1 MSESGDDDRELGI
14 DFGDVEDD
22 LENEDYP
29 VSADELLDR
38 YGDREIEMSGGTES
52 FREVLVTG
60 GDEEFE
66 SADEV
71 KQTVLNRVGSEA
83 VGRQGYSDRGAGSA
97 EGEQSDESF

>member
-22 LENEDYP
+22 LESEDYP

-38 YGDREIEMSGGTES
+38 YGDREIGMSGGTES

-83 VGRQGYSDRGAGSA
+83 VGREGYSDRGAGGTEEEA
-97 EGEQSDESF
+97 SDESF

>member
-1 MSESGDDDRELGI
+1 MSESGDDDRELGL
-14 DFGDVEDD
+14 DFSNIEDD

-29 VSADELLDR
+29 LGVDELLER
-38 YGDREIEMSGGTES
+38 YGDREIGMSDGSES

-71 KQTVLNRVGSEA
+71 KQTVLNRVSQDA
-83 VGRQGYSDRGAGSA
+83 VGRKGYTDRGAGSA
-97 EGEQSDESF
+97 EGEQDDETF

>member
-1 MSESGDDDRELGI
+1 MDESDDDRTLGL
-14 DFGDVEDD
+14 DFSNIEDD

-29 VSADELLDR
+29 ISADELLER
-38 YGDREIEMSGGTES
+38 YGDREIGMSGGSES

-71 KQTVLNRVGSEA
+71 RQTVLNRVSSEA
-83 VGRQGYSDRGAGSA
+83 VGREGYSDRGAGH
-97 EGEQSDESF
+97 EGENTDESF

>member
-1 MSESGDDDRELGI
+1 MSESGDDDRTLGL
-14 DFGDVEDD
+14 DFSDIEED

-29 VSADELLDR
+29 VSADELLER
-38 YGDREIEMSGGTES
+38 YGDREIGMSDGSES
-52 FREVLVTG
+52 FGEVLVTG

-83 VGRQGYSDRGAGSA
+83 VGRKGYTDRGAGSA
-97 EGEQSDESF
+97 EGEESDESF

>member
-1 MSESGDDDRELGI
+1 MAESGDDDRTLGI
-14 DFGDVEDD
+14 EFGDLEED

-29 VSADELLDR
+29 ISADELLER
-38 YGDREIEMSGGTES
+38 YGDREIGMSDGSES

-71 KQTVLNRVGSEA
+71 KQTVLSRVGGEA

-97 EGEQSDESF
+97 QGEESDESF

>member
-1 MSESGDDDRELGI
+1 MSESGDDSRELGLEL
-14 DFGDVEDD
+14 GD
-22 LENEDYP
+22 LEDELQSEEYP

-38 YGDREIEMSGGTES
+38 YGDHEVEMSGGSES

-71 KQTVLNRVGSEA
+71 KQTILNRVSSEA
-83 VGRQGYSDRGAGSA
+83 VGRQGYSDRGPNTEGS
-97 EGEQSDESF
+97 ENDEAL

>member
-22 LENEDYP
+22 LESEDYP

-38 YGDREIEMSGGTES
+38 YGDREIGMSNGTES

-83 VGRQGYSDRGAGSA
+83 VGREGYSDRGAGSA
-97 EGEQSDESF
+97 EGEGSDESF

>member
-1 MSESGDDDRELGI
+1 MSEPGDDDRELGL

-29 VSADELLDR
+29 VSADELLER
-38 YGDREIEMSGGTES
+38 YGDREIGTSGGSES

-71 KQTVLNRVGSEA
+71 KQTILNRVGQEA
-83 VGRQGYSDRGAGSA
+83 VGRKGYTDRGSGSA
-97 EGEQSDESF
+97 EGEESDESF

>member
-1 MSESGDDDRELGI
+1 MSESGDDSRELGI
-14 DFGDVEDD
+14 EFGDLEDD
-22 LENEDYP
+22 LEGEDYP

-38 YGDREIEMSGGTES
+38 YGDREVGMSDGTQS

-71 KQTVLNRVGSEA
+71 KQTVLNRVGGEA
-83 VGRQGYSDRGAGSA
+83 VGRQGYSDRGTGSA
-97 EGEQSDESF
+97 EGEESDESF

>member
-1 MSESGDDDRELGI
+1 MSESGDDDRTLGL
-14 DFGDVEDD
+14 DFSSVEDD

-29 VSADELLDR
+29 ISADELLER
-38 YGDREIEMSGGTES
+38 YGDREIGMSDGSES

-71 KQTVLNRVGSEA
+71 KQTVLNRVGGEA
-83 VGRQGYSDRGAGSA
+83 VGRQGYTDRGAGSA
-97 EGEQSDESF
+97 EGEENSESF

>member
-1 MSESGDDDRELGI
+1 MTESGDDDRELGI

-38 YGDREIEMSGGTES
+38 YGDREIGMSDGTES

-71 KQTVLNRVGSEA
+71 RQAVLNRVGSEA
-83 VGRQGYSDRGAGSA
+83 VGREGYSDRGANSA
-97 EGEQSDESF
+97 ADEGSDESF